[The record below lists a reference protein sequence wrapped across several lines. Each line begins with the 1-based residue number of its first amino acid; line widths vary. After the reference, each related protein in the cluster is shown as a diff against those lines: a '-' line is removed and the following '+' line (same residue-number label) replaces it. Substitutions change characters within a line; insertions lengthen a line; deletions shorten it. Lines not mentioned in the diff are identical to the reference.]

1 MPAGGTLTIGTAHES
16 VAPRGTTKGAY
27 VRLAVAD
34 TGAGMDETVQARLFE
49 PFFSTKRMGT
59 GSGLGLAIVKTLVE
73 RDGGFVDVQTA
84 PRFGTTMTLWLPV
97 AESVSTNSDGPAV
110 STSVRGGSETV
121 LVVDDDVAI
130 RELTRAILMRFGYQ
144 VTDTSHPHAAL
155 RLAREGHRFDLIVSD
170 VVMPG
175 MDGRE
180 MVRELAEISPGFE
193 VLYVSGYADTKSQS
207 AELQNDAAHF
217 LAKPFT
223 PAGLAQKV
231 RALLDS
237 R

>member
-1 MPAGGTLTIGTAHES
+1 
-16 VAPRGTTKGAY
+16 
-27 VRLAVAD
+27 
-34 TGAGMDETVQARLFE
+34 
-49 PFFSTKRMGT
+49 
-59 GSGLGLAIVKTLVE
+59 
-73 RDGGFVDVQTA
+73 
-84 PRFGTTMTLWLPV
+84 
-97 AESVSTNSDGPAV
+97 
-110 STSVRGGSETV
+110 
-121 LVVDDDVAI
+121 
-130 RELTRAILMRFGYQ
+130 
-144 VTDTSHPHAAL
+144 
-155 RLAREGHRFDLIVSD
+155 
-170 VVMPG
+170 MPG